1 MYTNY
6 PFGLCLAHN
15 GNLTNVKD
23 LRETVF
29 AEGRHINTDS
39 VRLPYDVLYV
49 LIVDLGAWNFA
60 SRYQLS
66 IISHQ
71 LSIIGHRLSIVSYQ
85 SSDISY
91 QQRGNHVWMGA

>member
-39 VRLPYDVLYV
+39 VRRLEWRE
-49 LIVDLGAWNFA
+49 LI
-60 SRYQLS
+60 YK
-66 IISHQ
+66 
-71 LSIIGHRLSIVSYQ
+71 
-85 SSDISY
+85 SDTILEKELV
-91 QQRGNHVWMGA
+91 R

>member
-15 GNLTNVKD
+15 GNLTNVRD

-39 VRLPYDVLYV
+39 VRCV
-49 LIVDLGAWNFA
+49 
-60 SRYQLS
+60 
-66 IISHQ
+66 
-71 LSIIGHRLSIVSYQ
+71 
-85 SSDISY
+85 
-91 QQRGNHVWMGA
+91 